1 MRWFITP
8 NFSKEASMRAL
19 IIWIAVVM
27 AVASCR
33 STPNFMADDVI
44 EEIAIELAK
53 NPEYFNV
60 QFVVRDIAILRL
72 MELAHPDWG
81 RPGYILAER
90 LQDEKV
96 LTMKAQV
103 LSRFYIKQQ
112 YRSNADKLVRQLSA
126 RMKPDAVKKLSK
138 SFQRL
143 SDDFLQTYDLSDTEL
158 RNVHGLLNR
167 VNAKNAVKADEDRL
181 IAEVERMWN
190 FDYDKESKAWMDS
203 MLLSVDPAGGRTI
216 VYTLSVVFQCLSEK
230 LAR

>member
-1 MRWFITP
+1 
-8 NFSKEASMRAL
+8 MRAL